1 MIMSK
6 NGKIEKSVDAHTG
19 ACICIRWSYDAT
31 MIVTGGEDGQVKLWS
46 KSGMLR
52 SSLSQ
57 ANGPIYSLAWSSDN
71 DSVLFCSGKTLT
83 IKPLSAN
90 SKQNTVLLYFILI
103 YFNLI

>member
-6 NGKIEKSVDAHTG
+6 NGKTEKSVEAHTG
-19 ACICIRWSYDAT
+19 ACICIRWSYDGT
-31 MIVTGGEDGQVKLWS
+31 MIVSGGEDGQVKLWS

-57 ANGPIYSLAWSSDN
+57 ANGPIYSLAWSADN

-90 SKQNTVLLYFILI
+90 SKQNTVYSIFQNIFQI
-103 YFNLI
+103 F